1 MPDID
6 STTLTPLM
14 YPTSA
19 ELSTGLGTRRIQ
31 AALSVPCPSCAAASG
46 TYCFEGGHGLC
57 LVRWEKGLSLAQSR
71 MRPGELE
78 ELAAAVRNAER
89 DRRIREREPARQARG
104 GRR

>member
-14 YPTSA
+14 YPTNA
-19 ELSTGLGTRRIQ
+19 ESSTSLGSRRIQ
-31 AALSVPCPSCAAASG
+31 AALSVPCPSCAAAIE
-46 TYCFEGGHGLC
+46 TYCFEGGHGIC
-57 LVRWEKGLSLAQSR
+57 LARWEKGLTLAQAR

-78 ELAAAVRNAER
+78 ELAAAVRNADR
-89 DRRIREREPARQARG
+89 QRRIRERDAARRTQG